1 MFHWLRDGHRTE
13 VRNRPFPPEWE
24 AFVCTN
30 LAHYEVLDDAERL
43 ELWATMQVFL
53 EEKQWEGCDGLDLTD
68 EIRVTI
74 AAQACLLQL
83 GLPHDYYRNVES
95 ILIYPSTVVP
105 PERQTGVFEQVGSPV
120 EANVPIL
127 GQAFT
132 QGPVIL
138 VWDAVLHGARHPEQ
152 GHNVVYHEFA
162 HKLDMLDGTADG
174 TPPMRDSAELAEWV
188 IVCSHEFLRLRKLV
202 DDGHK
207 TFLDSYG
214 AKNEA
219 EFFAVATEEFLD
231 RPLALQ
237 KHAPDLYH
245 VLNSYYRQD
254 PAERVRRTSPVE
266 LRPPESLQSSPQH
279 VKVPPNIEVK
289 SFIFC
294 VSALLVDQLMR

>member
-1 MFHWLRDGHRTE
+1 MFHWLRDHRRVE
-13 VRNRPFPPEWE
+13 ARKRPFPPEWE
-24 AFVCTN
+24 AFVCAN
-30 LAHYEVLDDAERL
+30 VAHYSVLDDAERA
-43 ELWATMQVFL
+43 ELRAMMQVFL
-53 EEKQWEGCDGLDLTD
+53 EEKHWEGCGGLELTD

-95 ILIYPSTVVP
+95 ILVYPSTVVP
-105 PERQTGVFEQVGSPV
+105 PSRNPGVFERVDGEV
-120 EANVPIL
+120 EAPVPIM
-127 GQAFT
+127 GQAFA

-174 TPPMRDSAELAEWV
+174 TPPLSDRDQFDEWV
-188 IVCSHEFLRLRKLV
+188 DVCSREFLRLRHLAEK
-202 DDGHK
+202 GHK

-219 EFFAVATEEFLD
+219 EFFAVVTEEFFD

-237 KHAPDLYH
+237 KHAPELYH
-245 VLNSYYRQD
+245 VLSVYYRQD
-254 PAERVRRTSPVE
+254 PAGRVNRNCPANE
-266 LRPPESLQSSPQH
+266 
-279 VKVPPNIEVK
+279 
-289 SFIFC
+289 
-294 VSALLVDQLMR
+294 